1 MIINLVGFKLVEYT
15 GQDKVDRRGLEVY
28 GVVVDSDD
36 DKITGHPVFS
46 SYFAN
51 MLPADVEVGAIYEVV
66 FETYQF
72 KGEWRARP
80 KALEVIKE

>member
-15 GQDKVDRRGLEVY
+15 GQDKVDRKGLEVY
-28 GVVVDSDD
+28 GVVLDSDD
-36 DKITGHPVFS
+36 KNITGNPVFS

-51 MLPADVEVGAIYEVV
+51 MVPADVEIGETYEVV

-80 KALEVIKE
+80 KSLEVTHE